1 MLSQGLPKQE
11 QSGHYP
17 IKILTGTGVWGNI
30 SVLFDSTRLKSE
42 VLLPSSDWLLG
53 GRKASGSLKE

>member
-1 MLSQGLPKQE
+1 M
-11 QSGHYP
+11 
-17 IKILTGTGVWGNI
+17 
-30 SVLFDSTRLKSE
+30 LFDGTKLKSE